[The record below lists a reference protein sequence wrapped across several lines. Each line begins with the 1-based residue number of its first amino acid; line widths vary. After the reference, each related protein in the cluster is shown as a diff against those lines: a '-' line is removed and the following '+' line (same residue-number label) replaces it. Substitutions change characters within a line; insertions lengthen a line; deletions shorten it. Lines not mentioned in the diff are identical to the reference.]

1 MKDEH
6 ACGRRRSQKHHSG
19 RKDGAQPEITQDG
32 CEHLV
37 AGKQL
42 SQRDRGIDG
51 KQGKD
56 RADDHHGNCQ
66 EEYGWN
72 SENRVVRLEH
82 CPKLQ
87 QIFRRK
93 ICHCGQGNQ
102 GDQGNCTNQQQI
114 DQIKPDGSD
123 GQLGDNQHPGLDRER
138 VHQIALVG
146 IEIFIKTD
154 SKIDCQDHGKTAEN
168 QDVCD
173 VKYKVSH
180 IEIYVGGSLVSNGE
194 VYEAGGGKQHRDS
207 EQKDRNFKRIFPFMG
222 NQFCEHENTSRK

>member
-1 MKDEH
+1 MVSRE
-6 ACGRRRSQKHHSG
+6 
-19 RKDGAQPEITQDG
+19 
-32 CEHLV
+32 
-37 AGKQL
+37 
-42 SQRDRGIDG
+42 
-51 KQGKD
+51 KD

-66 EEYGWN
+66 EEYDGN
-72 SENRVVRLEH
+72 FSENRDGTTEH

-180 IEIYVGGSLVSNGE
+180 IEICAGASLVRQRRSIRGW
-194 VYEAGGGKQHRDS
+194 R
-207 EQKDRNFKRIFPFMG
+207 
-222 NQFCEHENTSRK
+222 RKAVP